1 MDMKKSNSCNVILE
15 TNSKKFLLDS
25 KDSNN
30 NLSLSYILKSLYS
43 LKMFIEIYGIVG
55 LTGLQKYFVYYPM
68 MMMTKIENDIEFYIN
83 F

>member
-30 NLSLSYILKSLYS
+30 NLSLSYILKSLYY

-55 LTGLQKYFVYYPM
+55 LTSCRNISF
-68 MMMTKIENDIEFYIN
+68 TIR
-83 F
+83 

>member
-68 MMMTKIENDIEFYIN
+68 MMTKIENDIEFYIN

>member
-15 TNSKKFLLDS
+15 TNSKEFLLDS

-30 NLSLSYILKSLYS
+30 NLSLSYILKLLYS

-55 LTGLQKYFVYYPM
+55 LTSCRNISF
-68 MMMTKIENDIEFYIN
+68 TIR
-83 F
+83 

>member
-15 TNSKKFLLDS
+15 TNSKEFLLDS

-30 NLSLSYILKSLYS
+30 NLSLSYILKSLHS

-55 LTGLQKYFVYYPM
+55 LTSCRNISF
-68 MMMTKIENDIEFYIN
+68 TIR
-83 F
+83 

>member
-30 NLSLSYILKSLYS
+30 NLSLSYFKIIIFFKNVYS
-43 LKMFIEIYGIVG
+43 NIWNSWPNRLAEIFR
-55 LTGLQKYFVYYPM
+55 LLSDDDDDKDR
-68 MMMTKIENDIEFYIN
+68 K
-83 F
+83 